1 MSAKKMASE
10 APLKLAVNNH
20 PPGPSLDQGDEKE
33 MSSVNVA
40 MNAEPER
47 RIPED
52 IEKLFR
58 EHHSLILHTAL
69 RVTGDRMEAEDV
81 LQILFLRLL
90 HNQVAVDLRSPAQ
103 YLRRAAVNLALDQLR
118 KRKKQVPLEA
128 ASRLSADR
136 SSDPGNRQ
144 ASSELAE
151 RLRSGLASLHPKAA
165 EIFVLRHVEGLS
177 NTEIA
182 RLVGTSWGTVA
193 VTLHRAHRR
202 LRKDL
207 SSYRGGRS

>member
-1 MSAKKMASE
+1 MSAKKLASDT
-10 APLKLAVNNH
+10 PIKLAVNNEA
-20 PPGPSLDQGDEKE
+20 PGPSIDQGDDKE
-33 MSSVNVA
+33 MSSVKVALNV
-40 MNAEPER
+40 EER
-47 RIPED
+47 RVPED

-58 EHHSLILHTAL
+58 EHHSLILQTAY
-69 RVTGDRMEAEDV
+69 RVTGNRMEAEDV

-128 ASRLSADR
+128 ASRVSADR
-136 SSDPGNRQ
+136 SSDPGTRQ
-144 ASSELAE
+144 ASSELAD
-151 RLRSGLASLHPKAA
+151 RLRSGLAQLHPKAA
-165 EIFVLRHVEGLS
+165 EMFVLRHVEGLS

-182 RLVGTSWGTVA
+182 RLLGTSWGTVA